1 MKVVILGTGIV
12 GITSAYMLAKR
23 GHQVVLIDKGEP
35 GQGGSFA
42 NGGQLSY
49 NYCTTIAN
57 PSIFAQLPKIV
68 LGLDPAFR
76 VYPSV
81 DIDFYR
87 WGLKFLSAC
96 SPAQV
101 ATSKKA
107 MLALGQQTKIEL
119 AEILRTIGNELDIGF
134 DYQDG
139 AGKLNVYSG
148 EAELVKA
155 SKNSNSILWSRA
167 ELIKKMP
174 ALKNNKNIVGGLW
187 DQEEDSGDC
196 YKFCLALVQYMQKN
210 LKVELLTHHKITSI
224 NHEGKKITSLSIDK
238 SIDKPIDKSIDVNDK
253 KNIYHKQTKEKITL
267 SADIY
272 VNCLGPQS
280 IKLMKSININ
290 LPIYPMKGYSVTV
303 PATNDCPFVSIT
315 DVKNRVVFCKLGDR
329 LRFAGF
335 AEFSGYSA
343 TIKPRRIESILASA
357 KAFMPTI
364 GDYDTVLDQW
374 CGLRPATPDSLPV
387 VGATQYDNLFLNTGH
402 GMLGWS
408 HALATATLLSNMIDK
423 TPQPFDVSFYSPNRF

>member
-1 MKVVILGTGIV
+1 MKLVILGAGIAGV
-12 GITSAYMLAKR
+12 TSAYMLAKR
-23 GHQVVLIDKGEP
+23 GHQVVIIDKDEP

-57 PSIFAQLPKIV
+57 PSILAQLPKIV

-76 VYPSV
+76 VYPSL
-81 DIDFYR
+81 DLDFYR

-96 SPAQV
+96 APTQV
-101 ATSKKA
+101 TTSKKA
-107 MLALGQQTKIEL
+107 MLALGRHTKIEL
-119 AEILRTIGNELDIGF
+119 AEILRTIGDELDF
-134 DYQDG
+134 DYQG
-139 AGKLNVYSG
+139 SAGKLNVYSD
-148 EAELVKA
+148 EAALIQA
-155 SKNSNSILWSRA
+155 SKNNHCVLWDRA

-174 ALKNNKNIVGGLW
+174 ALENNKNVVGALW

-196 YKFCLALVQYMQKN
+196 YKFCQSLVKYMQKN
-210 LKVELLTHHKITSI
+210 LKVELLSHHKITAI
-224 NHEGKKITSLSIDK
+224 HHDGKKITSLSIDK
-238 SIDKPIDKSIDVNDK
+238 PVNKPIDKTISDNDK
-253 KNIYHKQTKEKITL
+253 HLKQTMEAISI
-267 SADIY
+267 SADAY
-272 VNCLGPQS
+272 VNCLGSQS
-280 IKLMKSININ
+280 TKLLKSININ
-290 LPIYPMKGYSVTV
+290 LPIYPMKGYSITV
-303 PATNDCPFVSIT
+303 PATKDCPYVSIT

-335 AEFSGYSA
+335 AEFSGYNASL
-343 TIKPRRIESILASA
+343 KPQRIESILASA

-387 VGATQYDNLFLNTGH
+387 VGTTQYENLFLNTGH

-408 HALATATLLSNMIDK
+408 HSLASATLVSNVIDK
-423 TPQPFDVSFYSPNRF
+423 TPQPFDAIFYSPNRF

>member
-1 MKVVILGTGIV
+1 MKIAILGAGIV

-23 GHQVVLIDKGEP
+23 GHQVLLIDKGEP

-49 NYCTTIAN
+49 NYSTPIAN
-57 PSIFAQLPKIV
+57 PSVFTQLPKII

-76 VYPSV
+76 VYPSL
-81 DIDFYR
+81 DLDFYR

-96 SPAQV
+96 SPTQV

-107 MLALGQQTKIEL
+107 MLALGRHTKIEL
-119 AEILRTIGNELDIGF
+119 AEILHTVGDELDFGF
-134 DYQDG
+134 DYQG
-139 AGKLNVYSG
+139 RAGKLNVYSD
-148 EAELVKA
+148 EAALMQA
-155 SKNSNSILWSRA
+155 SKNNHCVLWDRA

-174 ALKNNKNIVGGLW
+174 ALENNKNIVGGLW

-196 YKFCLALVQYMQKN
+196 YKLCQSLVNYMQKN
-210 LKVELLTHHKITSI
+210 LKVELLSHHKITAI
-224 NHEGKKITSLSIDK
+224 HHDGEKITSLSTDKSVNK
-238 SIDKPIDKSIDVNDK
+238 SIDKTISENDK
-253 KNIYHKQTKEKITL
+253 HPKQSTEAI
-267 SADIY
+267 SINADAY

-280 IKLMKSININ
+280 TKLLKSINIH

-303 PATNDCPFVSIT
+303 PATKDCPFVSIT

-329 LRFAGF
+329 LRVAGF
-335 AEFSGYSA
+335 AEFSGYRA
-343 TIKPRRIESILASA
+343 TLKPGRIESMLASA

-387 VGATQYDNLFLNTGH
+387 VGATQYENLFLNTGH

-423 TPQPFDVSFYSPNRF
+423 TPQPFAANFYSPKRF